1 MAISLECLKGK
12 LSAKMR
18 EFEMVATRVPTMA
31 ILLECLKEALSA
43 KKTEFEMAATRE

>member
-12 LSAKMR
+12 LSAKKR
-18 EFEMVATRVPTMA
+18 ELEMVATRVPTMA